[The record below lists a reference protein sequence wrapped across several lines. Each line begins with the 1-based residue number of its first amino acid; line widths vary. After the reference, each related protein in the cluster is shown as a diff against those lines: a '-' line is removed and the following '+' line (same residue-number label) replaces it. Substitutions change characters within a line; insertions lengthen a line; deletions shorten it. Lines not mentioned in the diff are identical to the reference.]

1 MPAFPSG
8 EAMERALYDPP
19 QTLSAVQWSEDNLLA
34 VASGATVGLI
44 SPCCPEAPRAKIHSG
59 QPRWDAQDPR
69 CQPEGDTDLSYRLNF
84 WRRLAP
90 DLQSNDKTAP
100 AAPVQFAWSPS
111 GFGKS
116 DFGGCLLSVIT
127 SDHQVRLLGESP
139 SGQWQAQADLS
150 AQLNAFLANCPVQAF
165 GVATTRASLPGSLSL
180 RGGTGHGEKA
190 VPLES
195 SGDDGGGSS
204 PSIVLE
210 DAIEVTNNEEGLE
223 GSWFNARAEQVI
235 GSFVLARYE
244 DLRVSDDDGAEPL
257 REWFPIQD
265 ARPGSLPDAVIS
277 SGHPCNSDPGF
288 FARPVPPA
296 QVTGLK
302 KLPVVGQ
309 AVEAWDQEG
318 WRPALVKQVKKKAKQ
333 VEVSVINNIIWLPST
348 KLRLPEKW
356 TGRSWHVKQDLLGEL
371 SPGEAVQPSSRKRK
385 PPGQDLSQDQISEP
399 AQQPARRGRKRTAA
413 EAAAESSGNAV
424 QEADS
429 APPSDKADQPQTE
442 AAEDQQI
449 VLADSPSED
458 SETKDAVRPAKRK
471 RAPKK
476 KRPPPG
482 PKQPHRGSAAIV
494 ESYIVPADFDKSLL
508 PSADVS
514 SRKPALPSLGAA
526 LCLRFMKLRKQVD
539 AAELPQYKKGQ
550 HLQGVDLTYF
560 EQARAEMMSVFAS
573 DLERLQILEKT
584 LVMEAKRCIRTAVI
598 KSSGRSIA
606 DSTAAVHAEA
616 EDQAEQTEHN
626 VYPGP
631 ARPARKRRV
640 VETAPSR
647 DLDDDLLDDIKQQRS
662 SSPSEGPERDEYA
675 KLALQLQKRR
685 ASGAVKDD
693 APTAGTWGSVLFNA
707 HSGMRQHPAV
717 SAELYQK
724 RASLMAST
732 VAAWSDPLTS
742 PSAGSGSLVKV
753 IFLAVGTKL
762 GHVWLWRCRSDQ
774 TAPAD
779 PSKPHFELMG
789 GCAIR
794 QGCWITAL
802 SWAATH
808 HDRQPGL
815 ATTPVS
821 QSQLLLACGSS
832 DGSVT
837 LFGQSASRLD
847 SLSALTPQD
856 ATMPGSQ
863 AAAALDPLATLV
875 TPDLR
880 GMTCLHL
887 QCIKDA
893 SGAQTV
899 RLCGGKQAGALLSWQ
914 SQQFSN
920 QADMAAAVA
929 GGLLVIQS
937 QAQGTLPISAVTW
950 ISPADGQA
958 SAPASM
964 VFMATSLDGRCHRW
978 TVTDQKMQEAE
989 NFGKGLV
996 MGDCSKV
1003 TIPFFGLAPSRCNCY
1018 LAIARSSATEALK
1031 HSQRKKAHASL
1042 LHGVIQ
1048 IKPLPAGEASAGL
1061 HLQIVSGLITGRL
1074 RLTAALIWEL
1084 ASLLSTAA
1092 KQWMTSAPG
1101 ASLRDSAAAKIAIP
1115 AEKLGPCFCSTV
1127 QETLASLEGTQKQSR
1142 KSRFKESSQAD
1153 SVGKLEALQCATA
1166 IRHLLH
1172 PLRPRPAYLS
1182 NKLILGEQATADEG
1196 AQPPEALTKWD
1207 AAIVANEAKLLQ
1219 HHVSDCLQAIGAS
1232 RQPPS
1237 GDARTASLLMADW
1250 VLKHKDQAGNAAD
1263 LLQDALATY
1272 ESLHVPRPPAGNDDK
1287 IVPRELVPY
1296 TQQPVHLTGSLLE
1309 SAKTAH
1315 VNLEGAELSLQRCA
1329 ATMLLI
1335 PGVPERKCGCCLRS
1349 FGQTASS
1356 FPACNSQV
1364 LLCPFCG
1371 VRPGAHAA
1379 SCDLVTPALC

>member
-1 MPAFPSG
+1 
-8 EAMERALYDPP
+8 MERALYDPP

-399 AQQPARRGRKRTAA
+399 AQQPAR
-413 EAAAESSGNAV
+413 
-424 QEADS
+424 
-429 APPSDKADQPQTE
+429 
-442 AAEDQQI
+442 
-449 VLADSPSED
+449 
-458 SETKDAVRPAKRK
+458 
-471 RAPKK
+471 
-476 KRPPPG
+476 
-482 PKQPHRGSAAIV
+482 H
-494 ESYIVPADFDKSLL
+494 
-508 PSADVS
+508 VS

-662 SSPSEGPERDEYA
+662 S
-675 KLALQLQKRR
+675 
-685 ASGAVKDD
+685 
-693 APTAGTWGSVLFNA
+693 
-707 HSGMRQHPAV
+707 
-717 SAELYQK
+717 
-724 RASLMAST
+724 
-732 VAAWSDPLTS
+732 
-742 PSAGSGSLVKV
+742 
-753 IFLAVGTKL
+753 
-762 GHVWLWRCRSDQ
+762 
-774 TAPAD
+774 
-779 PSKPHFELMG
+779 
-789 GCAIR
+789 R
-794 QGCWITAL
+794 QGL
-802 SWAATH
+802 
-808 HDRQPGL
+808 
-815 ATTPVS
+815 
-821 QSQLLLACGSS
+821 
-832 DGSVT
+832 
-837 LFGQSASRLD
+837 
-847 SLSALTPQD
+847 
-856 ATMPGSQ
+856 
-863 AAAALDPLATLV
+863 
-875 TPDLR
+875 
-880 GMTCLHL
+880 
-887 QCIKDA
+887 
-893 SGAQTV
+893 
-899 RLCGGKQAGALLSWQ
+899 
-914 SQQFSN
+914 
-920 QADMAAAVA
+920 
-929 GGLLVIQS
+929 
-937 QAQGTLPISAVTW
+937 
-950 ISPADGQA
+950 
-958 SAPASM
+958 
-964 VFMATSLDGRCHRW
+964 
-978 TVTDQKMQEAE
+978 
-989 NFGKGLV
+989 
-996 MGDCSKV
+996 
-1003 TIPFFGLAPSRCNCY
+1003 
-1018 LAIARSSATEALK
+1018 
-1031 HSQRKKAHASL
+1031 
-1042 LHGVIQ
+1042 
-1048 IKPLPAGEASAGL
+1048 GE
-1061 HLQIVSGLITGRL
+1061 V
-1074 RLTAALIWEL
+1074 
-1084 ASLLSTAA
+1084 
-1092 KQWMTSAPG
+1092 
-1101 ASLRDSAAAKIAIP
+1101 
-1115 AEKLGPCFCSTV
+1115 FCSTH
-1127 QETLASLEGTQKQSR
+1127 
-1142 KSRFKESSQAD
+1142 
-1153 SVGKLEALQCATA
+1153 
-1166 IRHLLH
+1166 IR
-1172 PLRPRPAYLS
+1172 A
-1182 NKLILGEQATADEG
+1182 
-1196 AQPPEALTKWD
+1196 
-1207 AAIVANEAKLLQ
+1207 
-1219 HHVSDCLQAIGAS
+1219 
-1232 RQPPS
+1232 
-1237 GDARTASLLMADW
+1237 
-1250 VLKHKDQAGNAAD
+1250 
-1263 LLQDALATY
+1263 
-1272 ESLHVPRPPAGNDDK
+1272 
-1287 IVPRELVPY
+1287 
-1296 TQQPVHLTGSLLE
+1296 
-1309 SAKTAH
+1309 
-1315 VNLEGAELSLQRCA
+1315 
-1329 ATMLLI
+1329 
-1335 PGVPERKCGCCLRS
+1335 
-1349 FGQTASS
+1349 
-1356 FPACNSQV
+1356 
-1364 LLCPFCG
+1364 
-1371 VRPGAHAA
+1371 
-1379 SCDLVTPALC
+1379 